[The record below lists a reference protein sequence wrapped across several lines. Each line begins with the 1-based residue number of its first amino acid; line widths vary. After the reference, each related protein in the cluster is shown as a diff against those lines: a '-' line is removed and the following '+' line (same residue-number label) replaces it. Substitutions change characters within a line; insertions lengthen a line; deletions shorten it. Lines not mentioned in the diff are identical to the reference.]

1 MGKKA
6 KRAPGSTSSSSTS
19 GSASA
24 SAAAS
29 GRGAASASAARSIP
43 GAPGAVARLR
53 RPSLRE
59 DPRRWI
65 YIVACL
71 VFTVGYLWAYGELL
85 HNRFGW
91 ARAVLYVLPVCSLGM
106 AVGTFVGGRW
116 GWLGVVVAGAAMLLW
131 TVGIIIVLLV
141 TASFL
146 SGVYGAFGKAAS
158 SMALL
163 TIAFVIQFAA
173 TLPAL
178 QLKWAMTRAG
188 RRAFGLTPLWRQQ
201 AAAS

>member
-6 KRAPGSTSSSSTS
+6 KRAPGSTSSS
-19 GSASA
+19 ASA
-24 SAAAS
+24 AAAAS
-29 GRGAASASAARSIP
+29 GRGAASTPAARSTP

-65 YIVACL
+65 HIVACL

-116 GWLGVVVAGAAMLLW
+116 GWLGWSWPAPRCCCGP
-131 TVGIIIVLLV
+131 
-141 TASFL
+141 S
-146 SGVYGAFGKAAS
+146 AS
-158 SMALL
+158 S
-163 TIAFVIQFAA
+163 
-173 TLPAL
+173 
-178 QLKWAMTRAG
+178 
-188 RRAFGLTPLWRQQ
+188 
-201 AAAS
+201 SSS